1 MESSQFFFFRG
12 SPENQ
17 TLRKEIPLQEPSFS
31 GFQVGSKSSHSPL
44 WCSMKKDSLQKP
56 DYTVC
61 VCFMYMFWGHTV
73 SILAPLEQVFTIP
86 HVQTVKQSVLSIDIL
101 QKKKTFITPTL
112 LPKTS
117 RNSGYNSVFMI
128 NTD

>member
-1 MESSQFFFFRG
+1 
-12 SPENQ
+12 
-17 TLRKEIPLQEPSFS
+17 
-31 GFQVGSKSSHSPL
+31 
-44 WCSMKKDSLQKP
+44 MKKDSLQKP